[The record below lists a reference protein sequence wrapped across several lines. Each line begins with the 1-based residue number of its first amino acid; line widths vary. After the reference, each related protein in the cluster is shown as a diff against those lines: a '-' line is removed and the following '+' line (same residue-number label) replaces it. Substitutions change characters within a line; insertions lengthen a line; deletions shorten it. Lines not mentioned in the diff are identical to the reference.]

1 MKLTLLTKAA
11 VKPLVLAAIGLITL
25 MNVAKAGGDSYTIYL
40 NGKQMMKQYVTQPL
54 SLASLPVNDL
64 KATDV
69 LVVYYSHCGT
79 IGKDRSISVKDEHG
93 TVLRQWKFADV
104 AGKDNGM
111 QIPVKELQ
119 ELQKKNAHISLYYAS
134 QQLPAGRMLT
144 GLGGRTGVTASLWLP
159 HFGLNMGK

>member
-11 VKPLVLAAIGLITL
+11 VKPLVLAAISLITL
-25 MNVAKAGGDSYTIYL
+25 INVAKAGGDSYTIYL

-64 KATDV
+64 KGTDV

-93 TVLRQWKFADV
+93 TMLKQWKFADV

-111 QIPVKELQ
+111 QIPIKELQ
-119 ELQKKNAHISLYYAS
+119 ELEKKTTHISLYYAS
-134 QQLPAGRMLT
+134 QQLPAGRLLT
-144 GLGGRTGVTASLWLP
+144 GLGGHTSITAALWLP
-159 HFGLNMGK
+159 HFGVSLGK